1 MITSLSNERVR
12 LVRALQSQR
21 KARER
26 ERALVVEGV
35 RLAEEVIRAR
45 LPVRLV
51 FHGAALSPH
60 LRALLNQ
67 MARLGAEIEE
77 VTPAVMKACSDDS
90 TPPGLL
96 AVLPSF
102 SLPIPEPLEW
112 ALVADRIA
120 NPGNLGSLLRCAEA
134 FGIQVAFLPPGTAD
148 PFNPKVLRGA
158 MGAHFRLP
166 MPCVTWAELKDHL
179 QGLRVLLAEAHSGAR
194 CDQID
199 WRGRVALI
207 LGGEASGPGD
217 QVRSMA
223 VQSVRIPVSGG
234 AESLNVAV
242 ASGILLFEAAR
253 LRGRLAG

>member
-1 MITSLSNERVR
+1 MITSLTNERVR
-12 LVRALQSQR
+12 LVRALQSQH

-26 ERALVVEGV
+26 ERALVVEGT
-35 RLAEEVIRAR
+35 RMAEEVVRAK

-51 FHGAALSPH
+51 FHAGSLPPH
-60 LRALLNQ
+60 GRALLNQ

-77 VTPAVMKACSDDS
+77 VSPSVMKACSDDA

-96 AVLPSF
+96 AVLPVI

-134 FGIQVAFLPPGTAD
+134 FGVQVAFLSPGTAD
-148 PFNPKVLRGA
+148 PFNPKVVRGA

-166 MPCVTWAELKDHL
+166 LAVVSWGELQDRL
-179 QGLRVLLAEAHSGAR
+179 RGLRVLLAEAHDGVR
-194 CDQID
+194 CDQVN
-199 WRGRVALI
+199 WGGPLALI
-207 LGGEASGPGD
+207 VGGEAAGPGN
-217 QVRSMA
+217 QARSLA
-223 VQSVRIPVSGG
+223 AQSVRIPVCGG

-242 ASGILLFEAAR
+242 AGGILLFEAAR
-253 LRGRLAG
+253 ARGRLSA

>member
-12 LVRALQSQR
+12 LIRALQSQR

-26 ERALVVEGV
+26 ERAWVVEGT
-35 RLAEEVIRAR
+35 RMAEEVVRAK

-51 FHGAALSPH
+51 FHGGSLPPH
-60 LRALLNQ
+60 GRALLNQ
-67 MARLGAEIEE
+67 MARMGAEIEE
-77 VTPAVMKACSDDS
+77 VAPAIMKACSDDA

-96 AVLPSF
+96 AVLPAI

-112 ALVADRIA
+112 ALVADRVA

-134 FGIQVAFLPPGTAD
+134 FGIQAVFLPPGSAD
-148 PFNPKVLRGA
+148 PFNPKVLRGG

-166 MPCVTWAELKDHL
+166 LATVTWGELKDRL
-179 QGLRVLLAEAHSGAR
+179 NGVRVFLAEAHAGKR
-194 CDQID
+194 CDQVD
-199 WRGRVALI
+199 WTGPVALVV
-207 LGGEASGPGD
+207 GGEAAGPGD
-217 QVRSMA
+217 QARSLA

-242 ASGILLFEAAR
+242 AAGILLFEAAR
-253 LRGRLAG
+253 ARGRLSG

>member
-26 ERALVVEGV
+26 EQALVVEGV
-35 RLAEEVIRAR
+35 RMAEEIVRAR
-45 LPVRLV
+45 QPVRLV
-51 FHGAALSPH
+51 FHDAALSPH

-77 VTPAVMKACSDDS
+77 VTPGVMKACSEDT
-90 TPPGLL
+90 TPPGIL
-96 AVLPSF
+96 AVLPSV
-102 SLPIPEPLEW
+102 SLPIPEVVQW
-112 ALVADRIA
+112 ALVADGIT

-134 FGIQVAFLPPGTAD
+134 FGVQVVFLPPGTAD
-148 PFNPKVLRGA
+148 PFSPKVLRGA

-166 MPCVTWAELKDHL
+166 LASVTWAELKDRL
-179 QGLRVLLAEAHSGAR
+179 RDLRVFVAEAHRGAP
-194 CDQID
+194 CDQVD

-207 LGGEASGPGD
+207 LGGETSGPGD
-217 QVRSMA
+217 QARSLA
-223 VQSVRIPVSGG
+223 TQAVRIPVRGE

-242 ASGILLFEAAR
+242 ACGILLFEAAR
-253 LRGRLAG
+253 LRGELRG